1 MCKAPYHPPMLTEHH
16 GTIRTNWTVL
26 TGAPCSGKT
35 TMLESLASIIS
46 TRVPDLCRSYLEE
59 KIANGKSARA
69 VRADQDTFLRETL
82 VRKLNCVTSLLRASR
97 WDSAVFDCGLPD
109 HVAYAR
115 SMGAKVTGAML
126 SASRFIRYRL
136 VLLLDPLPFVEDNVR
151 TEDPIL
157 QRRIDQEL
165 EIVYT
170 ELGYRV
176 QRIPALPH
184 KVRRAVIVSH
194 LRGLL
199 RESK

>member
-1 MCKAPYHPPMLTEHH
+1 MCKAPYHSPVLTEQH
-16 GTIRTNWTVL
+16 GTIRTSWTVL

-35 TMLESLASIIS
+35 TMLESLENIVRV
-46 TRVPDLCRSYLEE
+46 RVPDICRSYLEE
-59 KIANGKSARA
+59 QIANGKSARA
-69 VRADQDTFLRETL
+69 VRADQDAFLRETL
-82 VRKLNCVTSLLRASR
+82 VRKLNRVASLLGASR

-109 HVAYAR
+109 HIAYAR
-115 SMGAKVTGAML
+115 STGAVVTGAML
-126 SASRFIRYRL
+126 SASRFIRYQL

-170 ELGYRV
+170 ELGYTV

-184 KVRRAVIVSH
+184 EVRRAVIISH
-194 LRGLL
+194 LRGSP